1 MKTKT
6 TLSLLFPF
14 RGVFCDLGTGHPQV
28 GIFRY
33 CNSGCCIRRMIIN
46 LGYSLAITCL
56 RPFTNY
62 FEHRANLL
70 KDKTKTHTHKCPK
83 VVSKFNIIRVLVYA
97 LQDVNLLIAV

>member
-28 GIFRY
+28 GIF
-33 CNSGCCIRRMIIN
+33 N

-70 KDKTKTHTHKCPK
+70 KDKTKTHTHTQVPQGCVK
-83 VVSKFNIIRVLVYA
+83 V
-97 LQDVNLLIAV
+97 